1 MVKNPS
7 KIKNKVKRTE
17 MFAKYKQQKKKLKKS
32 LKLERIKEV
41 EALGEEAPPKQVPR
55 TIDNSRE
62 VDETL
67 VQPDDEEIIGDE
79 RDDEFAK
86 YFSNEVKPKIM
97 LTTRPKCSKRLFSF
111 IGDLMQMIPN
121 TFYYPRDTHLVK
133 DLAQYANNK
142 GFTHLIIL
150 SEKAKVCNGLL
161 ITHLPTGPTAF
172 YKLSS
177 FIPGDSIP
185 GHGRPTSHV
194 PELILNNFVTRLGR
208 RTGRFLGSLFPHV

>member
-17 MFAKYKQQKKKLKKS
+17 MYAKYKQQKKKLKKS

-67 VQPDDEEIIGDE
+67 VQPDDEEVIGDE

-97 LTTRPKCSKRLFSF
+97 LTTRPKCSRRLFAF
-111 IGDLMQMIPN
+111 IGDLM
-121 TFYYPRDTHLVK
+121 
-133 DLAQYANNK
+133 
-142 GFTHLIIL
+142 
-150 SEKAKVCNGLL
+150 
-161 ITHLPTGPTAF
+161 
-172 YKLSS
+172 
-177 FIPGDSIP
+177 
-185 GHGRPTSHV
+185 
-194 PELILNNFVTRLGR
+194 
-208 RTGRFLGSLFPHV
+208 

>member
-17 MFAKYKQQKKKLKKS
+17 MYAKYKQQKKKLKKS

-67 VQPDDEEIIGDE
+67 VQPDDEEVIGDE

-97 LTTRPKCSKRLFSF
+97 LTTRPKCSRRLFAF

-121 TFYYPRDTHLVK
+121 TFYYPRGEFINFIV
-133 DLAQYANNK
+133 N
-142 GFTHLIIL
+142 IL
-150 SEKAKVCNGLL
+150 C
-161 ITHLPTGPTAF
+161 
-172 YKLSS
+172 LSS
-177 FIPGDSIP
+177 
-185 GHGRPTSHV
+185 
-194 PELILNNFVTRLGR
+194 VT
-208 RTGRFLGSLFPHV
+208 